1 MSKKIKRVVLFF
13 LVITLLIAMAI
24 IIKEQRYKKNIEAVD
39 KKDKNMQAFTVERG
53 ETGKIIAMKLKE
65 DGLIRDEKAFV
76 RYVKKN
82 EKGLNAGHYNL
93 SKSMNV
99 KRIVKILSGGSNN
112 LISFR
117 IKEGENMSS
126 LIKRL
131 ATFTNKTPKEMD
143 AYLRSDE
150 LLDELIKEYDFLDN
164 SIKDKKIY
172 YPLEGYLMPD
182 TYSLERDSISIKT
195 IIKLS
200 LDQMKKNLEGI
211 KNPKDTLILASMIE
225 LEAVTPE
232 DRKMVSS
239 VFHNRLKKG
248 MTLGSDVTSYY
259 GARVSLSARDLN
271 KSELEASN
279 PYNTRGERAV
289 KGLPIGPIC
298 FPSKVSID
306 AAANPA
312 ESNYL
317 FFVAD
322 KNGKVYYNTTNAE
335 HVKTVNN
342 LKARNEW
349 YRYGRWYLK

>member
-1 MSKKIKRVVLFF
+1 MNNKTKRVVLFF
-13 LVITLLIAMAI
+13 LVMILLIVIAI
-24 IIKEQRYKKNIEAVD
+24 IVKEQRYNKNIDAVD
-39 KKDKNMQAFTVERG
+39 KNSKEIQEFIVDRG
-53 ETGKIIAMKLKE
+53 DTGKIIAMKLKE
-65 DGLIRDEKAFV
+65 DGLIKNEKAFI

-82 EKGLNAGHYNL
+82 GKGLNAGHYNL

-99 KRIVKILSGGSNN
+99 KKIVKILTGGSNN

-117 IKEGENMSS
+117 IKEGENMPS
-126 LIKRL
+126 LIKRF
-131 ATFTNKTPKEMD
+131 AIFTNKSTKEVD

-150 LLDELIKEYDFLDN
+150 LLDELIKDYDFLDEK
-164 SIKDKKIY
+164 IKDKRIY

-182 TYSLERDSISIKT
+182 TYSLERDRISVKT

-200 LDQMKKNLEGI
+200 LDQMKKNLEGV
-211 KNPKDTLILASMIE
+211 KNPKDVLTLASIIE

-248 MTLGSDVTSYY
+248 ITLGSDVTSYY
-259 GARVSLSARDLN
+259 GSRVALSDRDLN
-271 KSELEASN
+271 NKELEATN
-279 PYNTRGERAV
+279 PYNTRGRSAV

-306 AAANPA
+306 AAIHPA
-312 ESNYL
+312 ESEYL

-322 KNGKVYYNTTNAE
+322 KNGKVYYNFTNAE
-335 HVKTVNN
+335 HVKTVNL

-349 YRYGRWYLK
+349 YRYGR